1 MNELLQYIESSEGNG
16 NGNGK
21 KASEKKNGA
30 KNNATLSKESTTKLK
45 QKEKKSSS
53 KLVRQTDASMRH
65 GGDSD
70 DSDAA
75 GEVSSPPSLAE
86 GSLHRPVTE
95 TAESELETTLAASAA
110 DFQTVTKKQKR
121 KKRNSLSNSM
131 TNGKK
136 ESLFDQTNMNLF
148 YNASSPSVMM
158 RHQPRHHNN
167 VNSVGGGSSSSTV
180 AGEMKKLVV
189 SMPPSEPSDVDSD
202 GGDSVHS
209 LPIQPSAP
217 LFPSTAPTAAA
228 TAAAAE
234 VSYADIIRCEH
245 NNVKSEV
252 TFLAES
258 SQPVDIKNLLMPS
271 AASPVAEVTV
281 PAPAPAPALALAPEA
296 ADVLIPAAAKLPAA
310 AAAYVPSNKLKSKA
324 KLTGPSSNHDN
335 HLFNP
340 IQSLEIELWIE
351 SIWKLLENWTG
362 MVPSNPASWE
372 DN

>member
-1 MNELLQYIESSEGNG
+1 MNELLQYIESSES
-16 NGNGK
+16 NGK
-21 KASEKKNGA
+21 KTGEKKNGA
-30 KNNATLSKESTTKLK
+30 KNNGTLSKESATRLK

-53 KLVRQTDASMRH
+53 KLVRPTDSSMRH

-70 DSDAA
+70 DSDAV

-86 GSLHRPVTE
+86 GPAHR
-95 TAESELETTLAASAA
+95 TAVEMVESELETTLAASAA

-121 KKRNSLSNSM
+121 KKRNSLSNSL

-167 VNSVGGGSSSSTV
+167 INNGGSASSTA

-217 LFPSTAPTAAA
+217 LFPPATATATSSSFTSSSSASSPPSSSSSTAASACTASSAA
-228 TAAAAE
+228 

-271 AASPVAEVTV
+271 AAAPP
-281 PAPAPAPALALAPEA
+281 PAEA
-296 ADVLIPAAAKLPAA
+296 ADVLIPAATKVPAA
-310 AAAYVPSNKLKSKA
+310 AAAANVPSNKLKSKA
-324 KLTGPSSNHDN
+324 KLTG
-335 HLFNP
+335 
-340 IQSLEIELWIE
+340 I
-351 SIWKLLENWTG
+351 
-362 MVPSNPASWE
+362 
-372 DN
+372 